1 MKHFLTLSVLVF
13 LSLLA
18 LPATALASGTAMSS
32 GPYYHELGDL
42 TLIFIFLGIDLLSTI
57 LIIFSR
63 DKVWWV
69 ITPICIVNISLCW
82 FIALMLLV
90 LVAIS
95 FKLGYILTAIALLWQ
110 IINIILCLKIIFF
123 SKKKTTPPAKEPQ
136 H

>member
-1 MKHFLTLSVLVF
+1 MKKFLTL
-13 LSLLA
+13 LSLVCLSVLA

-110 IINIILCLKIIFF
+110 IINIILCVRIMFF
-123 SKKKTTPPAKEPQ
+123 KKKTPAPQAKETQ
-136 H
+136 R